1 MWSFNTGVWFDD
13 TFVGCS
19 LALLLV
25 LVWNSGSFYYSSD
38 RKSMLGVCAVTS
50 AIVAAS
56 CFLNLSEVKG
66 YSYLIAIAA
75 SAALAAV
82 NFVAYGRYI
91 LDDSEKK
98 KTANAP
104 LARTYVTF
112 IAAFILGAAVLR
124 FLFGVDDLSLIP
136 AQAQRTAAVPLVA
149 LAMGIALASSQS
161 SDVQVLRAL
170 VQMCLFATAAASI
183 YGNIKKGMYRV
194 PISCIHVFIRILLFL
209 SFFI

>member
-1 MWSFNTGVWFDD
+1 MLSFNTGVWFDD

-66 YSYLIAIAA
+66 YSYFIAIAA

-136 AQAQRTAAVPLVA
+136 AQAQRTAA
-149 LAMGIALASSQS
+149 MGIVLASSQT

-170 VQMCLFATAAASI
+170 VQMCLFATAAASL

-194 PISCIHVFIRILLFL
+194 PISCIHVFILLFL